1 MPCLLKNFIEKLSQN
16 YMLNEAVILKQ
27 IDCNK
32 SMNWFFYATVNYLN
46 SKKCML

>member
-27 IDCNK
+27 